1 MDLYKAIEDLCVE
14 KENLDRVIAA
24 LEKLQH
30 AAGLGITAAPA
41 SGKRRGRKAMSPEY
55 RREAPGR

>member
-55 RREAPGR
+55 RR